1 MSYTNFSLDIDGDG
15 IALVTWNAP
24 GRTMN
29 VIDMP
34 VLEELSAIVE
44 QLATD
49 AAIKGAVIT
58 SGKDTFCAG
67 ADLTMLEAF
76 GRTFA
81 ELVASQGEEAANARL
96 FDESRKWSL
105 LCRRI
110 ETCGK
115 PWVAAINGTALGGG
129 FELTLACHHR
139 IAADNERTRLGLPEI
154 KIGLFPGAGGT
165 QRIARMIAPSD
176 ALQFLL
182 KGDQLRLNRAKAMKL
197 VDAVVPPADLVK
209 AAKDWIKSGGT
220 AKAPWD
226 VDGFRLPGGP
236 VYSKAGMMV
245 FPPANAIYRRETYDN
260 YPAARAILQVVFE
273 GLQLPMDQALRVE
286 SRWFAK
292 ILRSP
297 EAAAMIRSL
306 FVSMQELNKGARRP
320 ADVPAKPVKKI
331 GVLGAGFMG
340 AGVAYVS
347 ALAGIE
353 VVLIDRDPE
362 TAEKGKAHSQK
373 LMTDQVNRG
382 RATAADRDA
391 VLARIKPTAD
401 YVELKD
407 CDLVVEAV
415 FEDRKIKEEVISR
428 TQKVL
433 GDQAIFGSNTSTLPI
448 TSLAAAFKDRA
459 RFIGVHFF
467 SPVERMMLVEII
479 MGKET
484 GNAALAMALDFVR
497 AIRKTPIVVN
507 DSRGFYTSRVVGTY
521 IREGHLM
528 LTEGVPAAMIEN
540 VGRMAGM
547 PVGPLSLNDE
557 VAVDL
562 AWKIL
567 KATEAD
573 LGPKM
578 VDLKQKA
585 LLEEMVEKRGRYG
598 RKNGK
603 GFYDYPQNGP
613 KRLWPGL
620 ADLQATKLDPDSI
633 DVAVLKRRLLA
644 IQALESARCI
654 EEKVVTDVREADVG
668 SILGFG
674 FAPFTGGTISYIDGM
689 GAKAFVDLCND
700 LAKAYGERFKPA
712 KLLIDMAKKN
722 DTFYRRFRA
731 AAALGRRLSFM
742 RAALPFSARAP
753 RIRSR
758 PLSPGTRH
766 GA

>member
-1 MSYTNFSLDIDGDG
+1 MAESKTSFTNFTLDIDGEG

-29 VIDMP
+29 VID
-34 VLEELSAIVE
+34 VAATTELSAIVE
-44 QLATD
+44 ELATD
-49 AAIKGAVIT
+49 GAVKGVVIT
-58 SGKDTFCAG
+58 SGKETFCAG
-67 ADLTMLEAF
+67 ADLTVLETLS
-76 GRTFA
+76 RTFK
-81 ELVASQGEEAANARL
+81 ELVASLGEEAAMTR
-96 FDESRKWSL
+96 FFEEGRRWSL

-110 ETCGK
+110 ETSGK
-115 PWVAAINGTALGGG
+115 PWVAAINGTAVGGG

-139 IAADNERTRLGLPEI
+139 IAADNGRTRLGLPEV
-154 KIGLFPGAGGT
+154 KVGLFPGAGGT
-165 QRIARMIAPSD
+165 QRISRMLPPQD

-182 KGDQLRLNRAKAMKL
+182 KGDQIALNRAKAMKL
-197 VDAVVPPADLVK
+197 VDAVVPSGDLIK
-209 AAKDWIKSGGT
+209 AAKDWIKTSPA

-226 VDGFRLPGGP
+226 LDGFKLPGGP

-260 YPAARAILQVVFE
+260 YPAARAIMQVVYE

-297 EAAAMIRSL
+297 EAAAMIRTL
-306 FVSMQELNKGARRP
+306 FVSMGELNKGARRP
-320 ADVPAKPVKKI
+320 ADVPVKPLKKI

-340 AGVAYVS
+340 GGIAYVS
-347 ALAGIE
+347 ALAGLD
-353 VVLIDRDPE
+353 VVLIDKDPE

-373 LMTDQVNRG
+373 LMTEQVNRG
-382 RATAADRDA
+382 RATAADRDT
-391 VLARIKPTAD
+391 VLARIKPSAD
-401 YVELKD
+401 FVELKD
-407 CDLVVEAV
+407 CDLVIEAV

-428 TQKVL
+428 TQNVI
-433 GDQAIFGSNTSTLPI
+433 GVQAIFGSNTSTLPI
-448 TSLAAAFKDRA
+448 TSLAAAFKDHA
-459 RFIGVHFF
+459 RFIGIHFF

-479 MGKET
+479 MGKQT
-484 GNAALAMALDFVR
+484 GDAALAVALDYVR
-497 AIRKTPIVVN
+497 TIRKTPIVVN

-528 LTEGVPAAMIEN
+528 LAEGVPAAMIEN

-547 PVGPLSLNDE
+547 PVGPLALNDE

-573 LGPKM
+573 LGPKAI
-578 VDLKQKA
+578 DPRQKA
-585 LLEEMVEKRGRYG
+585 LLEDMVEKRARYG

-603 GFYDYPQNGP
+603 GFYDYPQNAP

-620 ADLQATKLDPDSI
+620 ADLQPIKLDPDTI
-633 DVAVLKRRLLA
+633 DVATLERRLLA

-654 EEKVVTDVREADVG
+654 EENVVTDVREADVG

-689 GAKAFVDLCND
+689 GAKVFVDLCN
-700 LAKAYGERFKPA
+700 AFATAYGERFKPC
-712 KLLIDMAKKN
+712 KLLLDLAKK
-722 DTFYRRFRA
+722 DETFYGRFPPEKRKA
-731 AAALGRRLSFM
+731 VA
-742 RAALPFSARAP
+742 
-753 RIRSR
+753 
-758 PLSPGTRH
+758 
-766 GA
+766 